1 MSEQLGLPEN
11 SRVLDMR
18 DQQLLVYLAKED
30 LTQAFRILQ
39 FLNVTQD
46 ASVREHS
53 IENIRLTFESIRN
66 RHFQIKDPG
75 ASGELTLQ
83 LEALAL
89 ALTAMNSGSR

>member
-30 LTQAFRILQ
+30 LSQAFRILQ

-66 RHFQIKDPG
+66 RHSQIQDPG
-75 ASGELTLQ
+75 ASGELNLQ